1 MKDIKTPQDFK
12 EALQSH
18 SEAFFFLYSNGCESC
33 REIKPQVR
41 LFESKAQPHAPFYNV
56 STYGKEA
63 LVESLKLEWVPTLI
77 HLIEG
82 KVRRIEG
89 ADKILDYINEC
100 PF

>member
-41 LFESKAQPHAPFYNV
+41 LFESKAQLHTPFYNI
-56 STYGKEA
+56 STYGKNDLVEA
-63 LVESLKLEWVPTLI
+63 LKINWIPYLI
-77 HLIEG
+77 HSRDG
-82 KVRRIEG
+82 KVVKIDG
-89 ADKILDYINEC
+89 ADEILDYINER

>member
-1 MKDIKTPQDFK
+1 MKDIKTIEDFK
-12 EALQSH
+12 EAITSNNE
-18 SEAFFFLYSNGCESC
+18 SYFFFYSNGCESC

-41 LFESKAQPHAPFYNV
+41 LFESKAQPQTAFYNI
-56 STYGKEA
+56 STYNKEE

-77 HLIEG
+77 HLTQG

-89 ADKILDYINEC
+89 ADKILDYINER

>member
-41 LFESKAQPHAPFYNV
+41 LFESKAQPYAPFYNI
-56 STYGKEA
+56 STYNKEE

-77 HLIEG
+77 HLTGG

-89 ADKILDYINEC
+89 ADKIVDYINER

>member
-1 MKDIKTPQDFK
+1 MKDIKTPQDLK

-41 LFESKAQPHAPFYNV
+41 LFESKAQPQTAFYNI
-56 STYGKEA
+56 STYNKEE

-77 HLIEG
+77 HLTQG

-89 ADKILDYINEC
+89 ADKILDYINER

>member
-1 MKDIKTPQDFK
+1 MEDIKTPQDYK

-18 SEAFFFLYSNGCESC
+18 SEAFFFLYSNGCKSC

-41 LFESKAQPHAPFYNV
+41 LFESKTQPHAPFYNV

-77 HLIEG
+77 HLTEG

-89 ADKILDYINEC
+89 ADKILDYINER